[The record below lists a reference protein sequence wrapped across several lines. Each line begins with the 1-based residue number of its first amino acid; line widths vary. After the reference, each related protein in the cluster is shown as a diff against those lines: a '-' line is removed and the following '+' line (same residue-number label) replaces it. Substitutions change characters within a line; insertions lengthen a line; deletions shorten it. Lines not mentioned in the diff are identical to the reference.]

1 MINHTTAPTLNQH
14 FYPHKDKS
22 DNKIAE
28 HSGNTQSGSLSPE
41 SSQKVLNEK
50 LIDSIDKVLQ
60 KNRAAPIRTLD
71 PQDYTPKA
79 VSDRILNYVQDA
91 IDRAETRG
99 DSRNELL
106 TQAKQGIQRGFQDA
120 KNILSSL
127 NALSGKIAENVQR
140 TFDLIQGG
148 IDKLNQSPTTQV
160 QHSASLESTKH
171 SFSQSLSLDITTND
185 GDVVTLSLQ
194 KNQSTGGYS
203 AQVQNGQSSAAI
215 SEFSFESSSHFSFAV
230 QGVLDE
236 GESKAIEA
244 LLGDVKGVADQFF
257 EGNAGAAY
265 EAGLNLGFN
274 TSELTSFSLN
284 LDQNQTQSVTQAY
297 REVSSFGE
305 SLDSSRPP
313 IDLEN
318 LLKPIHDFTKS
329 LESTLLNA
337 ENSNKF
343 ENNAVEDMFNFFAK
357 AEETHRAMIEQL
369 ESLNGKAFENITQDI
384 ISQIKS

>member
-1 MINHTTAPTLNQH
+1 MINHTTAPVLNQH
-14 FYPHKDKS
+14 LFPHKDRS
-22 DNKIAE
+22 DNKVAD
-28 HSGNTQSGSLSPE
+28 HTSKGQNGSLSQE
-41 SSQKVLNEK
+41 TSQKVLNEK
-50 LIDSIDKVLQ
+50 LVDAVDKVLQ

-71 PQDYTPKA
+71 AQDYTPKA

-99 DSRNELL
+99 DTRNAMLA
-106 TQAKQGIQRGFQDA
+106 QARQGIKKGFQDA
-120 KNILSSL
+120 ENILTSL

-148 IDKLNQSPTTQV
+148 LDKLGQSSPAQI
-160 QHSASLESTKH
+160 QHSANLESIEH
-171 SFSQSLSLDITTND
+171 SSSQSLSLDITTND
-185 GDVVTLSLQ
+185 GDIVTLSLQ
-194 KNQSTGGYS
+194 KSQSTGSYQ
-203 AQVQNGQSSAAI
+203 AQIHNGQTSASI
-215 SEFSFESSSHFSFAV
+215 SEFSFESSSSFSFAV

-236 GESKAIEA
+236 GESKAIEE
-244 LLGDVKGVADQFF
+244 LLSNVKGVADQFF
-257 EGNAGAAY
+257 EGNAGAAF

-297 REVSSFGE
+297 REVSSY
-305 SLDSSRPP
+305 SDTVDSSRPP

-318 LLKPIHDFTKS
+318 LLKPIHDFAKS
-329 LESTLLNA
+329 LESTLFNTT
-337 ENSNKF
+337 ESKNF
-343 ENNAVEDMFNFFAK
+343 ENNAVENMFNFFSQ

-369 ESLNGKAFENITQDI
+369 ESLSGKPFENITHDI